1 MSFEEAVLSATNNV
15 LEWGLPAE
23 LLPLTITNE
32 AANLLAGN
40 GLHFNNQHF
49 WS

>member
-1 MSFEEAVLSATNNV
+1 MSFEEAVMTAANNV

-32 AANLLAGN
+32 AIQLTGN
-40 GLHFNNQHF
+40 GPHLNDQDR